1 MRILHSIYKKRAVV
15 CRKSWLKRN
24 PVSVTRVFYTLIF
37 YLLVP
42 IMVLRL
48 LWRSRQQSAYRQRLA
63 ERFGYIAARTDSQ
76 KPCIWIHSV
85 SVGETLAARPL
96 VEHLLHTYPTHQLW
110 ITTTTP
116 TGSDTVKRLYG
127 TRVLHSYFPYDLPS
141 AVQRT
146 LQGIQPQLVLIL
158 ETEIWPNLYHAC
170 QQRQIP
176 LLLLNA
182 RLSTR
187 AFQRY
192 RRLGTFTRNTLR
204 CIRWIGA
211 RSPQDAAHF
220 QQLGA
225 MPAQIT
231 TCGNLKFALQIP
243 TGLREQASNL
253 KQQWNN
259 RPVVVAASTHTG
271 EDEPVLQ
278 AFKRLQ
284 YRIPNALLIL
294 VPRHPERFDNVYRQ
308 CVAAGLKTLRRSAA
322 TALTDDTAVLLG
334 DSMGEML
341 LWFALADIAFIGGS
355 LVAHGGHNPLEAAA
369 FGVPVVSGIHTHN
382 FTDLFPA
389 LYASGGAVEI
399 ADADTLYA
407 QCLTW
412 LQQPLLRQQAGE
424 NAAQFFAQQQGVIA
438 CIMQVIAPLLTP
450 LSPTSPVSGDGT

>member
-1 MRILHSIYKKRAVV
+1 MGILHSIYNKRPVV

-24 PVSVTRVFYTLIF
+24 PVSVTRVFYTLAF

-42 IMVLRL
+42 LMVLRL
-48 LWRSRQQSAYRQRLA
+48 LWRSRQQPAYRQRLA
-63 ERFGYIAARTDSQ
+63 ERFGYIAARTDITR
-76 KPCIWIHSV
+76 PCIWIHSV
-85 SVGETLAARPL
+85 SVGETIAARPL
-96 VEHLLHTYPTHQLW
+96 VEHLLNTYPTHQLW

-146 LQGIQPQLVLIL
+146 LQRMQPQLVLIM

-187 AFQRY
+187 SFQRY
-192 RRLGTFTRNTLR
+192 RRLETLTRNTLR
-204 CIRWIGA
+204 GIRWIGA
-211 RSPQDAAHF
+211 RSLQDADYF

-225 MPAQIT
+225 TPAQIA

-243 TGLREQASNL
+243 TELRNIAHSL
-253 KQQWNN
+253 KQQWGN
-259 RPVVVAASTHTG
+259 RPVLVAASTHTG
-271 EDEPVLQ
+271 EDEQLLRVFTHLQ
-278 AFKRLQ
+278 Q
-284 YRIPNALLIL
+284 QIPNALLIL
-294 VPRHPERFDNVYRQ
+294 VPRHPERFDKVYQQ
-308 CVAAGLKTLRRSAA
+308 CVETGLTTLRRSAA
-322 TALTDDTAVLLG
+322 TALSADTAVLLG

-341 LWFALADIAFIGGS
+341 LWFAVADIAFIGGS
-355 LVAHGGHNPLEAAA
+355 LVPHGGHNPLEAAA
-369 FGVPVVSGIHTHN
+369 FGVPVISGIHTHN

-399 ADADTLYA
+399 TDADALYT

-412 LQQPLLRQQAGE
+412 LQQPSLRQQAGE
-424 NAAQFFAQQQGVIA
+424 NAAQFFAQQQGVLA
-438 CIMQVIAPLLTP
+438 CIMQAITALLP
-450 LSPTSPVSGDGT
+450 PTSPPPGDGT